1 MNVLTHPLLWLFTG
15 GGATYLLNYRSNRR
29 MARAEAE
36 IKEIEADRMKFEA
49 LSRAYEEMQAMLE
62 KQTAVYCE
70 FREEMFAKVENLEK
84 LVCARRKCYRRKSVD
99 GNGGDHV
106 AEC

>member
-70 FREEMFAKVENLEK
+70 LLAKVENLEK